1 MTDLVPYEH
10 HPEEPK
16 EYTQDELNDALNEAV
31 DDFLIALDHYE
42 VPIPAVILDEL
53 ETLVRAAARAR
64 GYHPNS

>member
-10 HPEEPK
+10 HPE

-31 DDFLIALDHYE
+31 DDYLIALDFYE